1 MQNDQL
7 TSRDTLPEQRVI
19 NYRPERPGLQFQ
31 RQEDVI
37 LAPTPLQPQ
46 IVPPPASA
54 TPVEPAAAFVSE
66 PLIAVPKETV
76 VATAPAKRN
85 SFTLV
90 QAALLFMAIV
100 ALGFAGFL
108 VYNAVIA

>member
-1 MQNDQL
+1 MQNDPL
-7 TSRDTLPEQRVI
+7 TTRDTLPEQRVI

-46 IVPPPASA
+46 TVAPPTATTPLQPA
-54 TPVEPAAAFVSE
+54 VAFVSE
-66 PLIAVPKETV
+66 PLIPVPKES
-76 VATAPAKRN
+76 VAAVAPAKRK

-90 QAALLFMAIV
+90 QAGLIFMAFV

>member
-1 MQNDQL
+1 MQNDPL

-46 IVPPPASA
+46 IVA
-54 TPVEPAAAFVSE
+54 TPSSTALVQPTVAFVSE
-66 PLIAVPKETV
+66 PLIAVPKESV
-76 VATAPAKRN
+76 VAVAPAKRK

-90 QAALLFMAIV
+90 QAALLFMAFA